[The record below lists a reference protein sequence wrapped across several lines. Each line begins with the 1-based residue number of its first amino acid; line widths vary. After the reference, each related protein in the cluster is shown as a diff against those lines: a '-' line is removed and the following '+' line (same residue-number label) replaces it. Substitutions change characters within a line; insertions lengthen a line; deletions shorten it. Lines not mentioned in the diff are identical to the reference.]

1 MISINSRGSFDNL
14 ESFMRSMQKREL
26 FTQLDALAQEG
37 VNALAAATPSTT
49 GLAAASWKY
58 EIVINRS
65 TCVISFLNTDI
76 ENGFPVVIGLQYGHG
91 TGTGGYVQGVDFINP
106 ALAPIFDKI
115 TNKVWKAVTSA

>member
-14 ESFMRSMQKREL
+14 ESFIRSMQKREL

-58 EIVINRS
+58 EIVINGS